1 MFMGV
6 LKMKL
11 NKDVLKSLILEVL
24 QEDEVVL
31 EAPKR
36 SKYER
41 VMSRLKDAD
50 YGSVAMM
57 SGQYPMGRSSDLS
70 PKTLKQFNA
79 RMKNDLEQ
87 KATEMGL
94 EFERIGG
101 SFGPN
106 IEQSVMIWD
115 PNQIGSISEAEH
127 MRFLEKIEILNRQHT
142 QWGFVGGKRITAGAD
157 GNADYIFTMYE
168 IDYDNEMGFRQDRD
182 TEETTTIED
191 NEDIK
196 DRTSGFS
203 FIPKSGKRKG
213 STPIGKKFGMTFPEK
228 ERGDQ

>member
-1 MFMGV
+1 MGV

-11 NKDVLKSLILEVL
+11 NKNTLKSLIVEVL
-24 QEDEVVL
+24 KQDEIIL
-31 EAPKR
+31 EAPKQ
-36 SKYER
+36 SKYDR
-41 VMSRLKDAD
+41 IMSRLRDAD
-50 YGSVAMM
+50 YGSIAMM

-79 RMKNDLEQ
+79 RMKNNLEQ
-87 KATEMGL
+87 RTREMGL

-115 PNQIGSISEAEH
+115 PNQLGPISEGEH
-127 MRFLEKIEILNRQHT
+127 MRFLEKIEILNREHT

-157 GNADYIFTMYE
+157 GNADYIFTMYK
-168 IDYDNEMGFRQDRD
+168 IDYNNKMGFYQDPD
-182 TEETTTIED
+182 SEETTTIETD
-191 NEDIK
+191 KDLK
-196 DRTSGFS
+196 DRESGFS
-203 FIPKSGKRKG
+203 FIPASGDEVKPGAQRV
-213 STPIGKKFGMTFPEK
+213 GKKFGMTFPQK